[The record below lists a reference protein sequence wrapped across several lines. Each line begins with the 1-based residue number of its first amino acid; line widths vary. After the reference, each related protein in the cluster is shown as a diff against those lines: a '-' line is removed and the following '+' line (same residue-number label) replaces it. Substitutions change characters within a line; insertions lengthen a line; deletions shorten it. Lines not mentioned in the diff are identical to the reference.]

1 MSTILKALR
10 RLEREKS
17 ERSDRSLRE
26 AVASASPP
34 PPRRRRG
41 RWLAAAVLLVGAV
54 AIAAVVFPMLPAS
67 DEAEREGP
75 VEIAAAPQKPSPA
88 RPAAKRRRSSARPP
102 SIPARDRERTARAAA
117 TGSRVQ
123 PRGEP
128 AVPPGLPPEAL
139 SSDVE
144 VVERIR
150 PAKPAGRTIPTEPAP
165 AGESLQP
172 GPESAPPVAESGS
185 ARREAEPPTEARRPA
200 APDAA
205 EGVQLAAAAPAAKPP
220 ATSRAEPQPKP
231 ASRAAEPI
239 LRPPVPNVY
248 VERTIW
254 HPLAERR
261 VAVVEVEGSDGTL
274 ELHEGDVVGTLVVGK
289 IAPSSVF
296 FVHDGVELQRRVG
309 VR

>member
-26 AVASASPP
+26 AVTSASP
-34 PPRRRRG
+34 PPRRRR
-41 RWLAAAVLLVGAV
+41 RHWLAAAGVLVGAL
-54 AIAAVVFPMLPAS
+54 AIAAVLFTMLPAR

-75 VEIAAAPQKPSPA
+75 VEIAAEPQKAPPA
-88 RPAAKRRRSSARPP
+88 RPAARRRRSSARQP
-102 SIPARDRERTARAAA
+102 STPARDSDRTARAAA
-117 TGSRVQ
+117 PGARVP

-128 AVPPGLPPEAL
+128 AAPPGLPPEAL

-150 PAKPAGRTIPTEPAP
+150 PARPADLPRAPAP
-165 AGESLQP
+165 AVEPLRPAS
-172 GPESAPPVAESGS
+172 ESAQSLAGSESDW
-185 ARREAEPPTEARRPA
+185 REAEPPPETRSPA
-200 APDAA
+200 SADA
-205 EGVQLAAAAPAAKPP
+205 EERVRVAAAAPAAP
-220 ATSRAEPQPKP
+220 RAEPQPKP
-231 ASRAAEPI
+231 ASRAAAPAPI
-239 LRPPVPNVY
+239 LRPPVPGVY

-261 VAVVEVEGSDGTL
+261 VAVVEVEGSEGTL
-274 ELHEGDVVGTLVVGK
+274 ELHEGDVVGPLVVGK
-289 IAPSSVF
+289 IEPSSVF
-296 FVHDGVELQRRVG
+296 FVHDGVELRRRVG